1 MQLPS
6 DATRLWKAI
15 YIFVGLI
22 RPLFF
27 RLKVE
32 GATHIPAQGGCIV
45 TCNHT
50 YGPDFIALGVAM
62 PRQIYYMAKME
73 IFAWNPLLA
82 KFFMSAGVF
91 PVNRGQGDL
100 AAFKTAVEVAQSGK
114 VLGMFPEG
122 TRSKTGELMR
132 GKTGAARIAMSAQRP
147 VVPAVVL
154 NAPQVFKRFWRPGP
168 RAEVIVRFGPPI
180 QPQGSPEDPIAVRE
194 CTAQIMRGM
203 AALLPV
209 ELRGDYG
216 KDTLPS
222 TPTQST

>member
-1 MQLPS
+1 VQLPS

-15 YIFVGLI
+15 YLFVALL

-27 RLKVE
+27 RIKVE
-32 GATHIPAQGGCIV
+32 GAAHVPPAGGCII

-50 YGPDFIALGVAM
+50 YGPDFIALGFAM

-82 KFFMSAGVF
+82 KFFANAGVF
-91 PVNRGQGDL
+91 PVKRGQGDL
-100 AAFKTAVEVAQSGK
+100 SAFHTAVGITQGGK

-122 TRSKTGELMR
+122 TRSRTGQLMR

-147 VVPAVVL
+147 VVPVVVI
-154 NAPQVFKRFWRPGP
+154 NAPQVFKRCWRPGP
-168 RAEVIVRFGPPI
+168 RAEVTVRFGPPI
-180 QPQGSPEDPIAVRE
+180 QPQGSPDDPVAVRE
-194 CTAQIMRGM
+194 CTDQIMRGM

-209 ELRGDYG
+209 ELQGDYG
-216 KDTLPS
+216 KVTES
-222 TPTQST
+222 RTPPAV